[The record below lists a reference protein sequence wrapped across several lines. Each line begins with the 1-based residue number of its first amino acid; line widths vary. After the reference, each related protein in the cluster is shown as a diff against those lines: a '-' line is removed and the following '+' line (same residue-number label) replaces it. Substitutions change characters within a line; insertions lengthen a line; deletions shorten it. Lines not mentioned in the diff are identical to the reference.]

1 MQTQHEQ
8 APGRIE
14 MMPMQTDRLLR
25 LPEVLSLVPV
35 ASSTWR
41 RWVAEGTAP
50 AKVKRGR
57 STFWRMSEV
66 QDFINGSWQKSQ

>member
-1 MQTQHEQ
+1 MHTQHEQ
-8 APGRIE
+8 TSRRIE
-14 MMPMQTDRLLR
+14 VIPMQPDRLLR
-25 LPEVLSLVPV
+25 LPEVLELIPV

-41 RWVAEGTAP
+41 KWVAEGTAP

-66 QDFINGSWQKSQ
+66 QEFINGSWQKN